1 MKERKKGICKSS
13 KKRELLTGIVLNQ
26 LQKQKDM
33 SIKSINGCIG
43 CGTCVKTCPTD
54 VIRLNPKTKKA
65 EIRYP
70 ADCQICH
77 LCRMYCPVDAITI
90 SPEKSIPVIVSWG

>member
-1 MKERKKGICKSS
+1 
-13 KKRELLTGIVLNQ
+13 
-26 LQKQKDM
+26 M
-33 SIKSINGCIG
+33 SIESIKGCIG
-43 CGTCVKTCPTD
+43 CGTCVETCPTD
-54 VIRLNPKTKKA
+54 VIRKDPKSGKA
-65 EIRYP
+65 VITYP

>member
-1 MKERKKGICKSS
+1 MTI
-13 KKRELLTGIVLNQ
+13 Q
-26 LQKQKDM
+26 LI
-33 SIKSINGCIG
+33 SGCIG
-43 CGTCVKTCPTD
+43 CGTCVASCPTD
-54 VIRLNPKTKKA
+54 VLRLDPKTKKA
-65 EIRYP
+65 IIKYP

>member
-1 MKERKKGICKSS
+1 MAI
-13 KKRELLTGIVLNQ
+13 KRI
-26 LQKQKDM
+26 D
-33 SIKSINGCIG
+33 GCIG

-54 VIRLNPKTKKA
+54 VFRLDRKAKKA
-65 EIRYP
+65 VIKYP

-90 SPEKSIPVIVSWG
+90 TPEKSIPVVVSWG